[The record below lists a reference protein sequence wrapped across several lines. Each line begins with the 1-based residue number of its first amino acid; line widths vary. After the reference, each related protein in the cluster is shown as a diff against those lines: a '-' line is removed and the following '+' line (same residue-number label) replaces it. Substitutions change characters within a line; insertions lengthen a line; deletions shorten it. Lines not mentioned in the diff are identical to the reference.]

1 MSDFLFG
8 YLVGATMCGL
18 ALYVRHRRG
27 LWARVSISEALACRL
42 RLFMTRTEE
51 RLSQLSDEIAAL
63 GTTVTDAEARVSTDV
78 QALRDRIAE
87 LEAIIAAGSA
97 TPEDIAALEALR
109 QRIANID
116 PAIVSPTP

>member
-1 MSDFLFG
+1 MRDFLFG
-8 YLVGATMCGL
+8 YLVGATVCGGVLYL
-18 ALYVRHRRG
+18 AGRRESRS
-27 LWARVSISEALACRL
+27 RVSALEALACRL
-42 RLFMTRTEE
+42 WLFIERTEE
-51 RLSQLSDEIAAL
+51 QLSNLSDEIAAL

>member
-1 MSDFLFG
+1 MNEFLFG
-8 YLVGATMCGL
+8 IICGACLAVSGLLVVIHSVAF
-18 ALYVRHRRG
+18 
-27 LWARVSISEALACRL
+27 RL
-42 RLFMTRTEE
+42 GNFLE
-51 RLSQLSDEIAAL
+51 RMEWKLSNLSDEIAAL